1 MIKKYFIILYKFMQ
15 KVTDRRLDFGGM
27 EHVKAPLAAIFVQI
41 LIKKYTTKP
50 STMWN
55 LLGTLFLCR
64 IEISK

>member
-1 MIKKYFIILYKFMQ
+1 MQ

-27 EHVKAPLAAIFVQI
+27 EHVKAPLVEIFVQI

-50 STMWN
+50 STMWKI
-55 LLGTLFLCR
+55 LGTLFLCR